1 MEDWKELSF
10 ILLFVTGTNYL
21 PKSLFGLRESGF
33 SRRVNERALAANG
46 FPAEVCPDS
55 AHNSVYLQHIIVW
68 K

>member
-46 FPAEVCPDS
+46 FPAEVCP
-55 AHNSVYLQHIIVW
+55 A
-68 K
+68 